1 LQDAEKFSLYPAM
14 NCRAK
19 FNRPAG
25 TKTLP
30 AKNRQSSR
38 HNISQESFTMIFLRL
53 YLLAGLIAHKA
64 VWEILKR
71 RKAPAAP
78 KPEPQAQ
85 LLPVMLVKAAK
96 IAILLGIIAQ
106 TMLPEIL
113 PISQGPFLLRAVGV
127 AIYTS
132 GLLIAVVAR
141 FQLDSN
147 WSDIET
153 AKVLS
158 HQSVVS
164 NGIYG
169 YVRHPIYV
177 GDILLL
183 FGLELSLN
191 SWLVLGVAL
200 MTPVILLQ
208 AAREEKK
215 LVETLPGYDIYC
227 RNTKRFIPFVI

>member
-1 LQDAEKFSLYPAM
+1 
-14 NCRAK
+14 
-19 FNRPAG
+19 
-25 TKTLP
+25 
-30 AKNRQSSR
+30 
-38 HNISQESFTMIFLRL
+38 MIFLRL

-71 RKAPAAP
+71 RKATTGEKPTP
-78 KPEPQAQ
+78 KPQPLSVQ
-85 LLPVMLVKAAK
+85 LVKAVK
-96 IAILLGIIAQ
+96 IAILLGIVAQ

-113 PISQGPFLLRAVGV
+113 PISQEPFLLRAVGV
-127 AIYTS
+127 AIYTA
-132 GLLIAVVAR
+132 GLLIAVIAR

-153 AKVLS
+153 AQVLS
-158 HQSVVS
+158 HQQVVS

-169 YVRHPIYV
+169 FVRHPIYV

-191 SWLVLGVAL
+191 SWLVVGVAL

-208 AAREEKK
+208 ATREEKK
-215 LVETLPGYDIYC
+215 LIETLPGYDVYC
-227 RNTKRFIPFVI
+227 QQTKRFIPFVV

>member
-1 LQDAEKFSLYPAM
+1 
-14 NCRAK
+14 
-19 FNRPAG
+19 
-25 TKTLP
+25 
-30 AKNRQSSR
+30 
-38 HNISQESFTMIFLRL
+38 MIFLRF

-71 RKAPAAP
+71 RKAPSTEKPAP
-78 KPEPQAQ
+78 KAQ
-85 LLPVMLVKAAK
+85 PLSVQLVKAVK
-96 IAILLGIIAQ
+96 VAILLGIVAQ
-106 TMLPEIL
+106 TMLPEIF
-113 PISQGPFLLRAVGV
+113 PISTEPFGLRVIGV
-127 AIYTS
+127 TVYTA
-132 GLLIAVVAR
+132 GLLIAVIAR
-141 FQLDSN
+141 LQLDNN

-153 AKVLS
+153 AQVLS
-158 HQSVVS
+158 HQQVVS

-208 AAREEKK
+208 ATREEKK
-215 LVETLPGYDIYC
+215 LVETLPGYDVYC
-227 RNTKRFIPFVI
+227 QQTKRFIPFVV

>member
-1 LQDAEKFSLYPAM
+1 
-14 NCRAK
+14 
-19 FNRPAG
+19 
-25 TKTLP
+25 
-30 AKNRQSSR
+30 
-38 HNISQESFTMIFLRL
+38 MIFLRL

-71 RKAPAAP
+71 RKAPSTAKPAP
-78 KPEPQAQ
+78 KTQPMAVQ
-85 LLPVMLVKAAK
+85 LVKAVK
-96 IAILLGIIAQ
+96 VAILLGIVAQ

-113 PISQGPFLLRAVGV
+113 PISQQPFLLRVVGV
-127 AIYTS
+127 VVYTA
-132 GLLIAVVAR
+132 GLLIAVIAR
-141 FQLDSN
+141 FQLDNN

-153 AKVLS
+153 AQVLS
-158 HQSVVS
+158 HQQVVS

-227 RNTKRFIPFVI
+227 RNTKRFIPFVV

>member
-1 LQDAEKFSLYPAM
+1 
-14 NCRAK
+14 
-19 FNRPAG
+19 
-25 TKTLP
+25 
-30 AKNRQSSR
+30 
-38 HNISQESFTMIFLRL
+38 MIFLRL

-71 RKAPAAP
+71 RKAPSTERPAP
-78 KPEPQAQ
+78 KAQ
-85 LLPVMLVKAAK
+85 PLAVQLVKGVK
-96 IAILLGIIAQ
+96 VAILLGIVAQ

-113 PISQGPFLLRAVGV
+113 PISQEPFLLRVAGV
-127 AIYTS
+127 AIYTA
-132 GLLIAVVAR
+132 GLLIAVIAR

-153 AKVLS
+153 AQVLS
-158 HQSVVS
+158 HQQVVS

-200 MTPVILLQ
+200 MTPVILFQ
-208 AAREEKK
+208 ATREEKK
-215 LVETLPGYDIYC
+215 LVETLPGYDVYC
-227 RNTKRFIPFVI
+227 QNTKRFIPFVI

>member
-1 LQDAEKFSLYPAM
+1 
-14 NCRAK
+14 
-19 FNRPAG
+19 
-25 TKTLP
+25 
-30 AKNRQSSR
+30 
-38 HNISQESFTMIFLRL
+38 MILLRL

-71 RKAPAAP
+71 RKAPSAEMPAP
-78 KPEPQAQ
+78 KSQPLTVQ
-85 LLPVMLVKAAK
+85 LVKTVK
-96 IAILLGIIAQ
+96 VGILLGIVAQ

-113 PISQGPFLLRAVGV
+113 PISPEPFSLRVAGI
-127 AIYTS
+127 AIYTA
-132 GLLIAVVAR
+132 GLLIAVIAR
-141 FQLDSN
+141 FQLDNN

-153 AKVLS
+153 AQVLS
-158 HQSVVS
+158 HQQVVS

-208 AAREEKK
+208 ATREEKK
-215 LVETLPGYDIYC
+215 LVETLPGYDSYC
-227 RNTKRFIPFVI
+227 QNTKRFIPFVI

>member
-1 LQDAEKFSLYPAM
+1 
-14 NCRAK
+14 
-19 FNRPAG
+19 
-25 TKTLP
+25 
-30 AKNRQSSR
+30 
-38 HNISQESFTMIFLRL
+38 MIFLRL

-71 RKAPAAP
+71 RKAPSTEKPAP
-78 KPEPQAQ
+78 KAQ
-85 LLPVMLVKAAK
+85 TLSVKLVKAVK
-96 IAILLGIIAQ
+96 VAILLGIVAQ

-113 PISQGPFLLRAVGV
+113 PISQQPFLLRVVGV
-127 AIYTS
+127 AVYTA
-132 GLLIAVVAR
+132 GLLIAVIAR
-141 FQLDSN
+141 FQLDNN

-153 AKVLS
+153 AQVLS
-158 HQSVVS
+158 HQQVVS

-200 MTPVILLQ
+200 MTPVILFQ

-215 LVETLPGYDIYC
+215 LVETLPGYDVYC
-227 RNTKRFIPFVI
+227 QHTKRFIPFVV

>member
-1 LQDAEKFSLYPAM
+1 
-14 NCRAK
+14 
-19 FNRPAG
+19 
-25 TKTLP
+25 
-30 AKNRQSSR
+30 
-38 HNISQESFTMIFLRL
+38 MILLRL

-71 RKAPAAP
+71 RKAPTGEKPAP
-78 KPEPQAQ
+78 KPQPLSVQ
-85 LLPVMLVKAAK
+85 LVKAVK
-96 IAILLGIIAQ
+96 IAILLGIVAQ

-113 PISQGPFLLRAVGV
+113 PISQQPFLLRVIGV
-127 AIYTS
+127 AIYTA
-132 GLLIAVVAR
+132 GLLIAVIAR

-153 AKVLS
+153 AQVLS
-158 HQSVVS
+158 HQQVVS

-208 AAREEKK
+208 ATREEKK
-215 LVETLPGYDIYC
+215 LVETLPGYDVYC
-227 RNTKRFIPFVI
+227 QQTKRFIPFVF

>member
-1 LQDAEKFSLYPAM
+1 
-14 NCRAK
+14 
-19 FNRPAG
+19 
-25 TKTLP
+25 
-30 AKNRQSSR
+30 
-38 HNISQESFTMIFLRL
+38 MIFLRL
-53 YLLAGLIAHKA
+53 YLLAGLVAHKA

-71 RKAPAAP
+71 RKAPTSEKPVP
-78 KPEPQAQ
+78 KPQPLSVQ
-85 LLPVMLVKAAK
+85 LVKAVK
-96 IAILLGIIAQ
+96 IAILLGIVAQ

-113 PISQGPFLLRAVGV
+113 PISSEPFWLRVVGV
-127 AIYTS
+127 VLYTA

-141 FQLDSN
+141 FQLDNN

-153 AKVLS
+153 AQVLT
-158 HQSVVS
+158 HQQVVS

-183 FGLELSLN
+183 LGLELSLN

-208 AAREEKK
+208 ATREEKK
-215 LVETLPGYDIYC
+215 LVETLPGYDLYC
-227 RNTKRFIPFVI
+227 QQTKRFIPFVV

>member
-1 LQDAEKFSLYPAM
+1 
-14 NCRAK
+14 
-19 FNRPAG
+19 
-25 TKTLP
+25 
-30 AKNRQSSR
+30 
-38 HNISQESFTMIFLRL
+38 MIFLRL

-71 RKAPAAP
+71 RKAPTGEKPTP
-78 KPEPQAQ
+78 KPQPLSVQ
-85 LLPVMLVKAAK
+85 LVKAVK
-96 IAILLGIIAQ
+96 IAILLGIVAQ

-113 PISQGPFLLRAVGV
+113 PISPEPFWLRAVGV
-127 AIYTS
+127 AIYTA
-132 GLLIAVVAR
+132 GLLIAVIAR

-153 AKVLS
+153 AQVLS
-158 HQSVVS
+158 HQQVVS

-169 YVRHPIYV
+169 FVRHPIYV

-191 SWLVLGVAL
+191 SWLVVGVAL

-208 AAREEKK
+208 ATREEKK
-215 LVETLPGYDIYC
+215 LIETLPGYDVYC
-227 RNTKRFIPFVI
+227 QQTKRFIPFVV

>member
-1 LQDAEKFSLYPAM
+1 
-14 NCRAK
+14 
-19 FNRPAG
+19 
-25 TKTLP
+25 
-30 AKNRQSSR
+30 
-38 HNISQESFTMIFLRL
+38 MILLRL

-71 RKAPAAP
+71 RKAPTGEKPAP
-78 KPEPQAQ
+78 KPQPLSVQ
-85 LLPVMLVKAAK
+85 LVKAVK
-96 IAILLGIIAQ
+96 IAILLGIVAQ

-113 PISQGPFLLRAVGV
+113 PISQQPFLLRVIGV
-127 AIYTS
+127 AIYTA
-132 GLLIAVVAR
+132 GLLIAVIAR

-153 AKVLS
+153 AQVLS
-158 HQSVVS
+158 HQQVVS

-208 AAREEKK
+208 ATREEKK
-215 LVETLPGYDIYC
+215 LVETLPGYDVYC
-227 RNTKRFIPFVI
+227 EQTKRFIPFVF

>member
-1 LQDAEKFSLYPAM
+1 
-14 NCRAK
+14 
-19 FNRPAG
+19 
-25 TKTLP
+25 
-30 AKNRQSSR
+30 
-38 HNISQESFTMIFLRL
+38 MILLRL

-71 RKAPAAP
+71 RKAPSAEKPAP
-78 KPEPQAQ
+78 KPQPLTVQ
-85 LLPVMLVKAAK
+85 LVKTVK
-96 IAILLGIIAQ
+96 VGILLGIVAQ

-113 PISQGPFLLRAVGV
+113 PISPEPFTLRVAGI
-127 AIYTS
+127 AIYTA
-132 GLLIAVVAR
+132 GLLIAVIAR
-141 FQLDSN
+141 FQLDNN

-153 AKVLS
+153 AQVLS
-158 HQSVVS
+158 HQQVVS

-183 FGLELSLN
+183 YGLELSLN

-208 AAREEKK
+208 ATREEKK
-215 LVETLPGYDIYC
+215 LVETLPGYDSYC
-227 RNTKRFIPFVI
+227 QNTKRFIPFVI

>member
-1 LQDAEKFSLYPAM
+1 
-14 NCRAK
+14 
-19 FNRPAG
+19 
-25 TKTLP
+25 
-30 AKNRQSSR
+30 
-38 HNISQESFTMIFLRL
+38 MIFLRL
-53 YLLAGLIAHKA
+53 YLLAGLVAHKA

-71 RKAPAAP
+71 RKAPTGEKPLP
-78 KPEPQAQ
+78 KPQP
-85 LLPVMLVKAAK
+85 LNVKLVKMVK
-96 IAILLGIIAQ
+96 VAILLGIVAQ

-113 PISQGPFLLRAVGV
+113 PISAEPFGLRVVGV
-127 AIYTS
+127 VIYTA

-141 FQLDSN
+141 FQLDNN

-153 AKVLS
+153 AQVLT
-158 HQSVVS
+158 HQQVVS

-208 AAREEKK
+208 ATREEKK
-215 LVETLPGYDIYC
+215 LVETLPGYDVYC
-227 RNTKRFIPFVI
+227 QQTKRFIPFVV

>member
-1 LQDAEKFSLYPAM
+1 
-14 NCRAK
+14 
-19 FNRPAG
+19 
-25 TKTLP
+25 
-30 AKNRQSSR
+30 
-38 HNISQESFTMIFLRL
+38 MILLRL

-71 RKAPAAP
+71 RKAPSAEKPAP
-78 KPEPQAQ
+78 KPQPLTVQ
-85 LLPVMLVKAAK
+85 LVKTVK
-96 IAILLGIIAQ
+96 VGILLGIVAQ

-113 PISQGPFLLRAVGV
+113 PISPEPFSLRVAGI
-127 AIYTS
+127 AIYTA
-132 GLLIAVVAR
+132 GLLIAVIAR
-141 FQLDSN
+141 FQLDNN

-153 AKVLS
+153 AQVLS
-158 HQSVVS
+158 HQQVVS

-183 FGLELSLN
+183 YGLELSLN

-208 AAREEKK
+208 ATREEKK
-215 LVETLPGYDIYC
+215 LVETLPGYDSYC
-227 RNTKRFIPFVI
+227 QNTKRFIPFVI

>member
-1 LQDAEKFSLYPAM
+1 
-14 NCRAK
+14 
-19 FNRPAG
+19 
-25 TKTLP
+25 
-30 AKNRQSSR
+30 
-38 HNISQESFTMIFLRL
+38 MIFLRL

-71 RKAPAAP
+71 RKAPSTERPAP
-78 KPEPQAQ
+78 KAQ
-85 LLPVMLVKAAK
+85 PLAVQLVKTVK
-96 IAILLGIIAQ
+96 IAILLGIVAQ

-113 PISQGPFLLRAVGV
+113 PISQEPFLLRVAGV
-127 AIYTS
+127 AIYTA
-132 GLLIAVVAR
+132 GLLIAVIAR

-153 AKVLS
+153 AQVLS
-158 HQSVVS
+158 HQQVVS

-200 MTPVILLQ
+200 MTPVILFQ
-208 AAREEKK
+208 ATREEKK
-215 LVETLPGYDIYC
+215 LVETLPGYDVYC
-227 RNTKRFIPFVI
+227 QNTKRFIPFVI

>member
-1 LQDAEKFSLYPAM
+1 
-14 NCRAK
+14 
-19 FNRPAG
+19 
-25 TKTLP
+25 
-30 AKNRQSSR
+30 
-38 HNISQESFTMIFLRL
+38 MILLRL

-71 RKAPAAP
+71 RKAPSAEKPAP
-78 KPEPQAQ
+78 KPQPLTVQ
-85 LLPVMLVKAAK
+85 LVKTVK
-96 IAILLGIIAQ
+96 VGILLGIVAQ

-113 PISQGPFLLRAVGV
+113 PISPEPFSLRVAGI
-127 AIYTS
+127 AIYTA
-132 GLLIAVVAR
+132 GLLIAVIAR
-141 FQLDSN
+141 FQLDNN

-153 AKVLS
+153 AQVLS
-158 HQSVVS
+158 HQQVVS

-208 AAREEKK
+208 ATREEKK
-215 LVETLPGYDIYC
+215 LVETLPGYDSYC
-227 RNTKRFIPFVI
+227 QNTKRFIPFVI

>member
-1 LQDAEKFSLYPAM
+1 
-14 NCRAK
+14 
-19 FNRPAG
+19 
-25 TKTLP
+25 
-30 AKNRQSSR
+30 
-38 HNISQESFTMIFLRL
+38 MIFLRL

-71 RKAPAAP
+71 RKAPTGEKPAP
-78 KPEPQAQ
+78 KPQPLSVQ
-85 LLPVMLVKAAK
+85 LVKSVK
-96 IAILLGIIAQ
+96 IAILLGIVAQ

-113 PISQGPFLLRAVGV
+113 PISQEPFLLRVVGV
-127 AIYTS
+127 AIYTA
-132 GLLIAVVAR
+132 GLLIAVIAR

-153 AKVLS
+153 AQVLS
-158 HQSVVS
+158 HQQVVS

-208 AAREEKK
+208 ATREEKK
-215 LVETLPGYDIYC
+215 LVETLPGYDVYC
-227 RNTKRFIPFVI
+227 QQTKRFIPFVF